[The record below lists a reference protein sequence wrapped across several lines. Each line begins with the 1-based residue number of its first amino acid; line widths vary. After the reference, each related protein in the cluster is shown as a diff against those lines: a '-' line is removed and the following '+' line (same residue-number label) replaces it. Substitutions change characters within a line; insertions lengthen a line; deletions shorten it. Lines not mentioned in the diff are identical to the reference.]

1 MTETNF
7 HQLSIYDSRYNI
19 NYRFFLQ
26 PGDVSFSL
34 AQEDSE
40 QVKNGAYVET
50 IESGR
55 RILQL
60 SLVGTVE
67 CDFGTSTTYA
77 GLSRRVY
84 DTLKNVAALDRQ
96 RIRYGTPGSVT
107 LNING
112 ISINQGYLKRVEP
125 SDSIFYKYDQ
135 SDPADLTEF
144 FDKVIVTVSSRY
156 LEYL

>member
-1 MTETNF
+1 MAETNF
-7 HQLSIYDSRYNI
+7 HQLSIYDSRYGI
-19 NYRFFLQ
+19 TYRFFLQ

-67 CDFGTSTTYA
+67 CDLGTSTNYA
-77 GLSRRVY
+77 GLTRRVY
-84 DTLKNVAALDRQ
+84 DTLKNIAVLDRQ
-96 RIRYGTPGSVT
+96 RVRYGTPGSVT

-112 ISINQGYLKRVEP
+112 ITITQGYLKRVEP
-125 SDSIFYKYDQ
+125 SDSIFYRYEE

-144 FDKVIVTVSSRY
+144 FERVNITVSSRY